1 MSRSCGFRAAC
12 GGLIAPSRRKGA
24 TLLSREPA
32 RAPRNDSPSTAYARI
47 AVRFRG
53 LGHGRGDSYA
63 LPGAGKSY
71 VLGRRQLRSGAFRG
85 DRPQGTPGAQ
95 SARTGRH
102 PARGRHAREDGP
114 LRAQRR
120 RPRLVH
126 DSPRRVGVDGPG
138 RKTRG
143 RSRRRER
150 SRGAEDSRRRLC
162 ALRLRRGRGARGRLV
177 HRGHGAR
184 RHGRARREAV
194 RQDRVLRRAREDAR
208 QIPSRKKRLAR
219 HHPSHRRD
227 RQLVRALPR
236 RPRGPPRRRRRAR
249 LPHRT
254 TLARPPRLPR
264 AGSVRRST
272 PQPGNPRARGA
283 PHGRPPLDRG
293 RGLPS
298 AGFHP
303 AHREGPSRPVSS
315 WLHGRGHGARAFSP
329 HRSPALRSAPGDP
342 RPGWLQGSGSA
353 HKGLT
358 NNRRT
363 LDMQR
368 NSIYLLAAAVA
379 VTSLSLAGCAT
390 TTDVDKKIADAQS
403 KTDKKIESVE
413 TQFEDMQEK
422 QKVTEGKVGE
432 QGKQIEQISQSAK
445 EALQRAQE
453 AGVLAKGKILFQQSF
468 AEDRVRFKVNSF
480 ELTKDAKSAL
490 DEFAAKIKGL
500 DKGVYLEIQG
510 HTDDTGGAD
519 YNDQLGQ
526 QRAEAVRR
534 YLAREHKLP
543 LGRISTIS
551 YGDTQPVQANKTA
564 KGRTQNRR
572 VVIVVL
578 E

>member
-1 MSRSCGFRAAC
+1 M
-12 GGLIAPSRRKGA
+12 K
-24 TLLSREPA
+24 
-32 RAPRNDSPSTAYARI
+32 
-47 AVRFRG
+47 
-53 LGHGRGDSYA
+53 
-63 LPGAGKSY
+63 
-71 VLGRRQLRSGAFRG
+71 
-85 DRPQGTPGAQ
+85 
-95 SARTGRH
+95 
-102 PARGRHAREDGP
+102 
-114 LRAQRR
+114 
-120 RPRLVH
+120 
-126 DSPRRVGVDGPG
+126 
-138 RKTRG
+138 
-143 RSRRRER
+143 
-150 SRGAEDSRRRLC
+150 
-162 ALRLRRGRGARGRLV
+162 
-177 HRGHGAR
+177 
-184 RHGRARREAV
+184 
-194 RQDRVLRRAREDAR
+194 
-208 QIPSRKKRLAR
+208 
-219 HHPSHRRD
+219 
-227 RQLVRALPR
+227 
-236 RPRGPPRRRRRAR
+236 
-249 LPHRT
+249 
-254 TLARPPRLPR
+254 
-264 AGSVRRST
+264 
-272 PQPGNPRARGA
+272 
-283 PHGRPPLDRG
+283 
-293 RGLPS
+293 
-298 AGFHP
+298 
-303 AHREGPSRPVSS
+303 
-315 WLHGRGHGARAFSP
+315 
-329 HRSPALRSAPGDP
+329 
-342 RPGWLQGSGSA
+342 
-353 HKGLT
+353 
-358 NNRRT
+358 
-363 LDMQR
+363 R
-368 NSIYLLAAAVA
+368 NSICLLAAAVA

-390 TTDVDKKIADAQS
+390 TTDVDKKIAEAQS

-551 YGDTQPVQANKTA
+551 YGDTQPVQTNKTA

>member
-1 MSRSCGFRAAC
+1 M
-12 GGLIAPSRRKGA
+12 K
-24 TLLSREPA
+24 
-32 RAPRNDSPSTAYARI
+32 
-47 AVRFRG
+47 
-53 LGHGRGDSYA
+53 
-63 LPGAGKSY
+63 
-71 VLGRRQLRSGAFRG
+71 
-85 DRPQGTPGAQ
+85 
-95 SARTGRH
+95 
-102 PARGRHAREDGP
+102 
-114 LRAQRR
+114 
-120 RPRLVH
+120 
-126 DSPRRVGVDGPG
+126 
-138 RKTRG
+138 
-143 RSRRRER
+143 
-150 SRGAEDSRRRLC
+150 
-162 ALRLRRGRGARGRLV
+162 
-177 HRGHGAR
+177 
-184 RHGRARREAV
+184 
-194 RQDRVLRRAREDAR
+194 
-208 QIPSRKKRLAR
+208 
-219 HHPSHRRD
+219 
-227 RQLVRALPR
+227 
-236 RPRGPPRRRRRAR
+236 
-249 LPHRT
+249 
-254 TLARPPRLPR
+254 
-264 AGSVRRST
+264 
-272 PQPGNPRARGA
+272 
-283 PHGRPPLDRG
+283 
-293 RGLPS
+293 
-298 AGFHP
+298 
-303 AHREGPSRPVSS
+303 
-315 WLHGRGHGARAFSP
+315 
-329 HRSPALRSAPGDP
+329 
-342 RPGWLQGSGSA
+342 
-353 HKGLT
+353 
-358 NNRRT
+358 
-363 LDMQR
+363 R
-368 NSIYLLAAAVA
+368 NSLYLLAAAVA

-390 TTDVDKKIADAQS
+390 TTDVDKKIAEAQS

-564 KGRTQNRR
+564 KGRAQNRR